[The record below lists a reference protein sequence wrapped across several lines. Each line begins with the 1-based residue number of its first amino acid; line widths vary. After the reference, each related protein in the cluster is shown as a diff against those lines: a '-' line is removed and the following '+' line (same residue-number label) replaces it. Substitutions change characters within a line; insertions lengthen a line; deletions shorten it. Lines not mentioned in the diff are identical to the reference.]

1 MQILALTTVSA
12 NPRYLIL
19 YRQTLASSALQTHWA
34 ATIAYQTFNFFQLGN
49 EMLGT
54 FPWWF

>member
-1 MQILALTTVSA
+1 MQIALTTVSA

-34 ATIAYQTFNFFQLGN
+34 ATIAYQTFHFFQLGN